1 MGKTGDFKIEN
12 GVLRKYRGRGG
23 RVVIPD
29 GVKRIEDGA
38 FCDCG
43 DVTEVVIPKGA
54 TSIGTYAFGH
64 CEKLT
69 GVTIPQGVTTIRERA
84 FEGCAHL
91 TDITIPESVMSI
103 DDGAF
108 SGCDRLKSISFPWG
122 IAAIPDQ
129 RSESCEAPAGI
140 IIPWG
145 IPQIADRL
153 FEFCESLTG
162 MVIPNSVTAIGNRAF
177 HCCSRMESVVIPGSV
192 KSIGREAFARCLR
205 LKNVVIPD
213 GVTSIDEAA
222 FCACK
227 NLESVVIPDSVQKIG
242 RGVFDGC
249 TSLTDLTIPTHLAAQ
264 LDKFLGK
271 GIPST
276 FVLHVADISDVS
288 AKYRPNAA
296 AGFVADR
303 RDCTDEVRK
312 AYSKYRKSRAAKPVK
327 IADPEKRAAEE
338 TDVQDFEIEN
348 GVLVRY
354 HGLGGHV
361 VIPDSVTG
369 IGDRAFLGSN
379 VTGVVIP
386 AGVTGIGRSAF
397 SGCHYLSDMVIPESV
412 TSIGERAF
420 WGCHNLTSIAIPRG
434 VSKISGYLFY
444 GCANLTTVTIPDGV
458 ACIGTEAFSGCDS
471 LTDILIPDS
480 VTRIQSY
487 AFSGC
492 KSLTDVTIPDG
503 VTAIGSKVFNYCGG
517 LRNLTIPTAL
527 AGSLSKFL
535 GAPTIFAGTYNWLG
549 FTVLPVLALHAADI
563 SDVSAQ
569 YRPNAAAGFAV
580 DRRDCTNE
588 VGKKYLKYIKAH
600 AADLAQMACAYP
612 ALLHLMIREKLIAPK
627 DLAAVTEVVQER
639 GDEEQIAAILEYG
652 STCASPKAKAKPTA
666 DQREAV
672 LDFICDSQHLEALR
686 GKTFVVTGKLTTF
699 QNRDEL
705 KNCLKAVNARLEETL
720 TERTDFLLT
729 NTPDSG
735 TKKNQQAEKLG
746 VRKITEDELNQ
757 MIGRKT
763 AQ

>member
-12 GVLRKYRGRGG
+12 GALRKYRGLGG
-23 RVVIPD
+23 RVVIPE
-29 GVKRIEDGA
+29 GVKSIEDGA
-38 FCDCG
+38 FCDCC

-54 TSIGTYAFGH
+54 TSIGQYAFGH

-69 GVTIPQGVTTIRERA
+69 SVTIPKGVTTIRGRA

-91 TDITIPESVMSI
+91 TDITIPESVMRI

-108 SGCDRLKSISFPWG
+108 SGCSRLKSVSFPWG

-129 RSESCEAPAGI
+129 RSESCENLAGI

-145 IPQIADRL
+145 IPQIADKL
-153 FEFCESLTG
+153 FAFCESLTS
-162 MVIPNSVTAIGNRAF
+162 MVIPNSVTAIGSRAF
-177 HCCSRMESVVIPGSV
+177 HCCSRLESVVIPGSV
-192 KSIGREAFARCLR
+192 KAIGYEAFARCLR
-205 LKNVVIPD
+205 LKNVVIPE
-213 GVTSIDEAA
+213 GVTSIEEAA

-227 NLESVVIPDSVQKIG
+227 NLTSVKIPDSVQEIG
-242 RGVFDGC
+242 RNVFDGC
-249 TSLTDLTIPTHLAAQ
+249 TSLTDLTIPAHLAAQ

-271 GIPST
+271 GIPSA

-303 RDCTDEVRK
+303 RDCTEEIRK
-312 AYSKYRKSRAAKPVK
+312 AYSKYRKSRAAKPAK
-327 IADPEKRAAEE
+327 IADSEKRAAEE

-354 HGLGGHV
+354 HGLGGRV
-361 VIPDSVTG
+361 VIPDSVTS
-369 IGDRAFLGSN
+369 IGADAFRDSN
-379 VTGVVIP
+379 VTGVMIP
-386 AGVTGIGRSAF
+386 AGVTSIGRSAF
-397 SGCHYLSDMVIPESV
+397 GGCHYLTDVVMPEGV
-412 TSIGERAF
+412 ASIGERAF

-434 VSKISGYLFY
+434 VSKISDYLFY
-444 GCANLTTVTIPDGV
+444 GCANLTTVTIPNSV
-458 ACIGTEAFSGCDS
+458 TCIGVEAFSGCKR

-480 VTRIQSY
+480 VT
-487 AFSGC
+487 
-492 KSLTDVTIPDG
+492 T
-503 VTAIGSKVFNYCGG
+503 IGSKVFHWCGG

-535 GAPTIFAGTYNWLG
+535 GEPTIFADTYELLG
-549 FTVLPVLALHAADI
+549 FTVLPAFALHVADI

-569 YRPNAAAGFAV
+569 YRPNAVAGFAA
-580 DRRDCTNE
+580 DQRDCSDE
-588 VGKKYLKYIKAH
+588 VGKRYLKYIKAH
-600 AADLAQMACAYP
+600 AADLAQMACACP

-666 DQREAV
+666 EQREAV

-735 TKKNQQAEKLG
+735 KKKNQQAEKLG

-757 MIGRKT
+757 MIGRKK

>member
-1 MGKTGDFKIEN
+1 MGKTGNFKIEN
-12 GVLRKYRGRGG
+12 GVLRRYRGQGG
-23 RVVIPD
+23 CVVIP
-29 GVKRIEDGA
+29 GSVKRIEDGA
-38 FCDCG
+38 FCDCC
-43 DVTEVVIPKGA
+43 DVTDVTIPKGV

-64 CEKLT
+64 CEKLNS
-69 GVTIPQGVTTIRERA
+69 VTIPKGVTTIRERA

-108 SGCDRLKSISFPWG
+108 SGCSHLKSVSFPWG

-129 RSESCEAPAGI
+129 RPESCENPAGI

-145 IPQIADRL
+145 IPQIADRQ

-162 MVIPNSVTAIGNRAF
+162 MVIPNSVTAIGKRAF
-177 HCCSRMESVVIPGSV
+177 HCCSRLESVVIPGSV
-192 KSIGREAFARCLR
+192 KTIGYEAFARCLR

-213 GVTSIDEAA
+213 GVTSIEEAA

-227 NLESVVIPDSVQKIG
+227 NLESVKIPDSVQKIG
-242 RGVFDGC
+242 RSVFDRC
-249 TSLTDLTIPTHLAAQ
+249 TSLTDLTIPAHLAAQ

-276 FVLHVADISDVS
+276 FVLRVADISDVS

-303 RDCTDEVRK
+303 RDCTEEIRK
-312 AYSKYRKSRAAKPVK
+312 AYSKYRKSRAAKPAK

-354 HGLGGHV
+354 HGLGGRV
-361 VIPDSVTG
+361 VIPDGVTS
-369 IGDRAFLGSN
+369 IGADAFRGSN
-379 VTGVVIP
+379 VTGVMIP
-386 AGVTGIGRSAF
+386 AGVTSIGRSAF
-397 SGCHYLSDMVIPESV
+397 GGCHYLTDVVMPEGV
-412 TSIGERAF
+412 ASIGERAF
-420 WGCHNLTSIAIPRG
+420 CGCHNLTSIAIPRG
-434 VSKISGYLFY
+434 VSKFSDYLFY
-444 GCANLTTVTIPDGV
+444 GCANLTTVTIPDSV
-458 ACIGTEAFSGCDS
+458 TCIGVEAFSGCKR

-487 AFSGC
+487 AFSDC
-492 KSLTDVTIPDG
+492 KSLTDITIPDS
-503 VTAIGSKVFNYCGG
+503 VTTIGSKVFHWCGG
-517 LRNLTIPTAL
+517 LRNLTISTAL
-527 AGSLSKFL
+527 AGSLNKFL
-535 GAPTIFAGTYNWLG
+535 GEPTIFGGTYNWLG
-549 FTVLPVLALHAADI
+549 FTVLPVFALHVGDI

-569 YRPNAAAGFAV
+569 YHPNAVAGFAV
-580 DRRDCTNE
+580 DQRDCTDE
-588 VGKKYLKYIKAH
+588 IGKKYLKYIKAH
-600 AADLAQMACAYP
+600 AADLAQMACACL
-612 ALLHLMIREKLIAPK
+612 ALLYLMIREKLIAPK

-639 GDEEQIAAILEYG
+639 GDEKQIAAILEYG

-666 DQREAV
+666 EHREAV
-672 LDFICDSQHLEALR
+672 LDFICDSQHLEALSGR
-686 GKTFVVTGKLTTF
+686 TVVVTGKLTTF

-729 NTPDSG
+729 NTPASG
-735 TKKNQQAEKLG
+735 TRKNQQAEKLG
-746 VRKITEDELNQ
+746 VRKITEDEFNQ
-757 MIGRKT
+757 MIGRKK